1 MINISIPESF
11 ADSLIK
17 KGYARRSG
25 MQRGT
30 FSEWLILGAKEASVW
45 ITLLQTP
52 AVLEYYACLLI
63 DRSKK
68 EGGRLEV
75 SVDSPSISKHLTFE
89 VNSDVEVDKLV
100 DALGKLL
107 GD

>member
-1 MINISIPESF
+1 MINISIPESL
-11 ADSLIK
+11 ADPLIK

-30 FSEWLILGAKEASVW
+30 FSEWLIVGANEASVW

-52 AVLEYYACLLI
+52 AVLEYYAGLLI
-63 DRSKK
+63 GRSKK
-68 EGGRLEV
+68 EGGRIEV